1 MLHENL
7 EYQLSQA
14 LRYARDTKDFIHVS
28 IESIQRNLPK
38 EDKEAQRILQ
48 EFEYWKERLNT
59 PSANAFYT
67 MKEAKE
73 IQDSLQKNEA
83 ITQEYH
89 TALESYM
96 PHIQSLQE
104 KLNTIQNHI
113 AANPKTKESMS
124 LIPLQKEYTQALQKS
139 EALEQALQSNTISP
153 KDSILQDYHAE
164 VVQVANDLLGD
175 SFYEKAFVKTKQY
188 NQTKKYDNKQGITA
202 TYPLRLA
209 AEQRGIDPNSV
220 STLLQTRD
228 KREQKELQ
236 QEHKL
241 LNTIQKTL
249 KDLIVMPI
257 ILVDSKGNAMPL
269 TTQAIKNFILQSIKD
284 ELDHIATRHTLVK
297 PEVNMI
303 PLQSKLKALT
313 YDIHKES
320 TQTLR
325 DMQTKASDFIES
337 VENIREVERDTQ
349 GKGFVV
355 LEDGTIESNYRVT
368 MKLSPHV
375 RDKENVYNLRENIKS
390 KLTPM
395 VKQPII
401 NKNTQEVAILTN
413 NGIRKMISDKAI
425 AKSVNNGFS
434 EEQHF
439 RAVEKVAELFKN
451 SVKAL
456 SKADQKDKNLI
467 IHRYNAPF
475 ENANALLT
483 LKEYQ
488 ENGKNIYS
496 LELEELNAAKIN
508 PTILPQTHQ

>member
-1 MLHENL
+1 MTQKEKDKLKLEALRTKLSIRQTAMSCERSLLSYIRTACVFVSLAFTYLKIASYDQFDAFVIVMFVIGLFFLAFGVIEYVIAKRKTKRIGKHIDKEFLDSITHALGSKPASVLISAANGLFGRTLLLFYNFAHKVLSRYMGIISEKMLHENL

-28 IESIQRNLPK
+28 IESIQKNLPK

-113 AANPKTKESMS
+113 NTNPKTKEAVA

-164 VVQVANDLLGD
+164 VVQLANDLLGN
-175 SFYEKAFVKTKQY
+175 SFYEKAFVKTKEY
-188 NQTKKYDNKQGITA
+188 NQTKQYDNKQGITA

-209 AEQRGIDPNSV
+209 AEQRGIDTNSV

-337 VENIREVERDTQ
+337 VENIELKQIEYKKQNDTQ
-349 GKGFVV
+349 
-355 LEDGTIESNYRVT
+355 NA
-368 MKLSPHV
+368 
-375 RDKENVYNLRENIKS
+375 KE
-390 KLTPM
+390 
-395 VKQPII
+395 
-401 NKNTQEVAILTN
+401 
-413 NGIRKMISDKAI
+413 
-425 AKSVNNGFS
+425 AK
-434 EEQHF
+434 
-439 RAVEKVAELFKN
+439 
-451 SVKAL
+451 
-456 SKADQKDKNLI
+456 
-467 IHRYNAPF
+467 
-475 ENANALLT
+475 
-483 LKEYQ
+483 
-488 ENGKNIYS
+488 
-496 LELEELNAAKIN
+496 
-508 PTILPQTHQ
+508 